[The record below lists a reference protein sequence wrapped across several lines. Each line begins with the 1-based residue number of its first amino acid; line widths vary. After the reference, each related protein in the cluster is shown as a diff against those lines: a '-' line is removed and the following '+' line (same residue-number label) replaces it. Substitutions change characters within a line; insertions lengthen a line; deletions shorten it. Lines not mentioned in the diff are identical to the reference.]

1 MMNQPR
7 TIYDVL
13 SMLVEYHDNKALR
26 YRELSGVSV
35 DPQSVILLDHLV
47 ELQTESARVVR
58 GEMEHLSPQHST
70 YLITGPQLTGAAH
83 SLDGCC
89 GDNASFDDT
98 LECALTP
105 DLRLAELL
113 DRMTDCTAAESVVEL
128 AHRLR
133 EFETTQERQIASFTR
148 RD

>member
-1 MMNQPR
+1 MNQPR

-47 ELQTESARVVR
+47 ELQTESARVIR

-70 YLITGPQLTGAAH
+70 YLITGPQLSTDVAH

-89 GDNASFDDT
+89 GENASFADT

-105 DLRLAELL
+105 DPRLAELL
-113 DRMTDCTAAESVVEL
+113 DRMADCTAAESVVEL
-128 AHRLR
+128 ANRLR
-133 EFETTQERQIASFTR
+133 EFETTKDRQIASFIR